1 MSTPLG
7 PWLTARSGPTLREPS
22 GMSERRSRFAPESG
36 ASVLHDRCSL
46 GDDFTESHVPGRLQD
61 GVGSGREIVGV
72 QVESRHV
79 DDDAL
84 LVGHPRPGSGMP
96 GVGAELERGRAA
108 QHHVRAVVLGQAL
121 AGGIYQETGLPQVVD
136 ERDAQGIG
144 VRVEIGCQPGDGA
157 VGVGEGTARGDL
169 AGVADVEEAQG

>member
-1 MSTPLG
+1 
-7 PWLTARSGPTLREPS
+7 
-22 GMSERRSRFAPESG
+22 MSERRSRFAPESG

-84 LVGHPRPGSGMP
+84 LLVTHDPALACQAWAQSMSA
-96 GVGAELERGRAA
+96 VEQHSITYALSSLKALRAA
-108 QHHVRAVVLGQAL
+108 STKKPACHRLSMNATRRASVYG
-121 AGGIYQETGLPQVVD
+121 
-136 ERDAQGIG
+136 
-144 VRVEIGCQPGDGA
+144 
-157 VGVGEGTARGDL
+157 
-169 AGVADVEEAQG
+169 